1 MVRVYGRLASLLEV
15 GTGFHPEFSGRDNI
29 YLNGTML
36 GLSRKEVRKRFEQIV
51 EFSGLEQ
58 FIDVPVKNYSSGMY
72 VRLAFSVAAHL
83 NPEIVILDEF
93 LAVGD
98 AVFQKKCFD
107 RMIEWRRSSTKVM
120 LRFWSVRGWAMFGE

>member
-1 MVRVYGRLASLLEV
+1 L
-15 GTGFHPEFSGRDNI
+15 
-29 YLNGTML
+29 L
-36 GLSRKEVRKRFEQIV
+36 GLSRKEVRKRFDQIV

-83 NPEIVILDEF
+83 NPEIVILDKV

-98 AVFQKKCFD
+98 GLHVAQPRASPTV
-107 RMIEWRRSSTKVM
+107 RSNS
-120 LRFWSVRGWAMFGE
+120 